1 MIYRMTRLILLCLF
15 VVLLAMSASAAED
28 GAQNGRPHST
38 SCENLSSLKLPDTT
52 ITAAELV
59 SPPAKFGADAVGP
72 QAVKV
77 TVAFCRVAAMLKP
90 SPDSNIGVEVWL
102 PPTKAWNGKFL
113 GTGNGGAGGSIYYSA
128 LAAGVQLGFATANTD
143 AGTSGT
149 KGTGFAFG
157 LGHPEKQIDYAY
169 RAIHLMTVI
178 SKRIM
183 EAFYGGGPKNSYF
196 TGCSAGG
203 FEAMAEAD
211 RFPNDY
217 DGIVAGDPAYDQP
230 GMGILS
236 GWSYAVN
243 HRDAGSAIPPEKL
256 PMINRAVLAECDGL
270 DGLVDGIIDD
280 PRRCG
285 FDPSVILCSGADS
298 SACLTA
304 PQVETLRKIYD
315 GARNPRTHELIF
327 PGPTPGS
334 ELNPGSMSRF
344 TGGPTGSMVTPSTPG
359 VLAWVLGPDWKQ
371 ERWLSFDFDQDVARI
386 EAQLV
391 STVDNSNPDLS
402 AFKKHGGK
410 IILYTGWADSNV
422 PALDLV
428 NLYERIEG
436 KMGGAGKTVEFARLF
451 MVPGMFHCFGGPGP
465 SSFGQSLAA
474 QTKSDGEHNVLV
486 ALDRWVTRGVP
497 PQRIVATK
505 YVNDDPKQGIA
516 RTRPLCV
523 YPQVARWEGVGS
535 IDDASDFACVAPP
548 GQSQALLEQSRSTRQ
563 SP

>member
-1 MIYRMTRLILLCLF
+1 MVYRITRLVLPCLF
-15 VVLLAMSASAAED
+15 VASLAMAASAAENE
-28 GAQNGRPHST
+28 AQNDKPHLT
-38 SCENLSSLKLPDTT
+38 SCENLASLKLPDAT

-59 SPPAKFGADAVGP
+59 SPPAKFGAEAAAP
-72 QAVKV
+72 QAVTV
-77 TVAFCRVAAMLKP
+77 GVAFCRVAATLKP

-102 PPTKAWNGKFL
+102 PPAKVWNGKFL

-128 LAAGVQLGFATANTD
+128 LTAGVQLGFATANTD

-149 KGTGFAFG
+149 KGAGFAFG

-169 RAIHLMTVI
+169 RAVHLMTVV

-183 EAFYGGGPKNSYF
+183 EAFYGGSAKASYF

-203 FEAMAEAD
+203 FEAMAEAE
-211 RFPNDY
+211 RYPNDY
-217 DGIVAGDPAYDQP
+217 NGIVAGDPAYDQT
-230 GMGILS
+230 GMGLLA

-243 HRDAGSAIPPEKL
+243 HKDAASAIPPEKL
-256 PMINRAVLAECDGL
+256 PVINKAVLAACDGL
-270 DGLVDGIIDD
+270 DGLVDGLIDD
-280 PRRCG
+280 PRRCR
-285 FDPSVILCSGADS
+285 FDPSVIQCAGSDVT
-298 SACLTA
+298 ACLTA

-359 VLAWVLGPDWKQ
+359 VLAWVLGSDWKP
-371 ERWLSFDFDQDVARI
+371 EKWLSFDFDQDATKI

-391 STVDNSNPDLS
+391 SMVDNSNPDLA
-402 AFKKHGGK
+402 AFQKHGGK

-428 NLYERIEG
+428 GLYESIEG
-436 KMGGAGKTVEFARLF
+436 KMGGAGKTAEFARMF

-465 SSFGQSLAA
+465 SSFGQSLAG
-474 QTKSDGEHNVLV
+474 QTNSDPEHNVLV
-486 ALDRWVTRGVP
+486 ALDKWVTRGVAP
-497 PQRIVATK
+497 ERIVATK

-516 RTRPLCV
+516 RTRPLCM
-523 YPQVARWEGVGS
+523 YPQVARWEGIGS

-548 GQSQALLEQSRSTRQ
+548 GQSRALLEQSRSTGQ